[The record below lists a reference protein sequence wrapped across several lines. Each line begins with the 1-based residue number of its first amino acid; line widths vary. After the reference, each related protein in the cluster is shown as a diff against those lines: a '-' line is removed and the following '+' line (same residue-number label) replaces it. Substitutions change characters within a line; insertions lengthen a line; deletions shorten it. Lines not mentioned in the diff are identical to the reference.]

1 MTRLFDLTFSLIG
14 LIILSPFFLIIAIW
28 IKLTSKGPILYR
40 QKRIGKNGKEFR
52 LLKFRSMYADAD
64 KRGLLTV
71 GGKDPRITPSGLY
84 IRKYKL
90 DELPQLWNVLIG
102 QMSIVGPRPEVKKYV
117 DLYDEEQKKIL
128 HVRPG
133 ITDLASIKY
142 KNENEILEAQPE
154 PERYYIEHLLPEKI
168 KLNKKFIEAPTVNN
182 YFKIIFLTV
191 KNVFISKEDINADLL
206 N

>member
-1 MTRLFDLTFSLIG
+1 MTRLFDLIFSLLG

-28 IKLTSKGPILYR
+28 VKVTSRGPVLYK

-52 LLKFRSMYADAD
+52 VLKFRSMYVDAD

-71 GGKDPRITPSGLY
+71 GGKDPRITNAGVY

-117 DLYDEEQKKIL
+117 DMYNDEQKKIL

-142 KNENEILEAQPE
+142 RNENEILEAQSE
-154 PERYYIEHLLPEKI
+154 PERYYIEHLMPEKI
-168 KLNKKFIEAPTVNN
+168 ELNKKFIESPTINN
-182 YFKIIFLTV
+182 YFRIIFLTV
-191 KNVFISKEDINADLL
+191 KNVFISKEEVNADLL